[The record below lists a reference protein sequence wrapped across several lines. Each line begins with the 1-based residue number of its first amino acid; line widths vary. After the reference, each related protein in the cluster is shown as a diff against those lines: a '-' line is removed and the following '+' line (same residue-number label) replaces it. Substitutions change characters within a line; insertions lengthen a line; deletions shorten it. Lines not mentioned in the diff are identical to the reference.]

1 MRPPKKR
8 VATQA
13 ATKSASFSGRF
24 PNLCAAAL
32 LSAVTL
38 AAFSNSFAT
47 GFVFDSKQILLQ
59 DPRIRQATAENIG
72 LIFQHTYWWPYG
84 EAGLYRPF
92 TTLSYLWNYAI
103 LGNRENPAG
112 YHWVNFLLH
121 TANVWLVYLLASRLL
136 RRYWPAMFLAV
147 LWAVHPLLTESVT
160 NLVGR
165 ADLFAGTAVLGG
177 LWIYLK
183 SAEASGGRR
192 LGWLLALAIVATL
205 GFFAK
210 ESAVVLIGAIALFE
224 FTWWSDRKRARALIL
239 AGIALLAPLE
249 AMLYQRAAVLSASP
263 KADFPFTDNPIM
275 GAGFWAGKLTAL
287 KVLAHYLWLTIWPLR
302 LSADYSYSQIPI
314 VSGTWRDWLAWCAVA
329 GAAVGIVCLYRVH
342 RTAFFLACFAVVTI
356 LPSSNLLFPIGS
368 IMAERFMYLPSI
380 GLVGCLVLAVFA
392 AGQRIGNPRL
402 APAVLGAIACA
413 FAARTW
419 ARNLDWQDDVTLD
432 RATVRS
438 APLSFKAHKML
449 AVSLMEADPGDS
461 QIDRELDEAR
471 QSMELVDSLPDSRN
485 DPAIYRLAATLY
497 VKKGDG
503 LQAHDS
509 EGRPVNT
516 AASTDA
522 YRRAMAALE
531 RQIAILQAIARQN
544 PDAAA
549 NPAPEF
555 VTPEAG
561 HLLSV
566 IYERLG
572 DTGKAMAAAV
582 QARIADPL
590 NPVMYRQLAHVFLDG
605 GHTDDAA
612 AVLMEGMIVTEDMG
626 IRSDLVKL
634 YQSGIDTK
642 GCALQQGPGGPAIN
656 PACPMIH
663 AHLCS
668 IAVDSIRVRLATGRK
683 DIAEQLRRSFVN
695 DYGCP
700 ADPIDQAMNQK
711 PGS

>member
-8 VATQA
+8 VATPT
-13 ATKSASFSGRF
+13 ATKSAGFSGRF

-32 LSAVTL
+32 LSAITL

-59 DPRIRQATAENIG
+59 DPRIRQATAENLG

-121 TANVWLVYLLASRLL
+121 TANVWLVYLLAMRLL
-136 RRYWPAMFLAV
+136 RRYWQAVFLAG

-183 SAEASGGRR
+183 SADASGGRR
-192 LGWLLALAIVATL
+192 LAWLVALAMVATL

-210 ESAVVLIGAIALFE
+210 ESAVMLIGAIALFE
-224 FTWWSDRKRARALIL
+224 FTWWGERKRGRALIF

-249 AMLYQRAAVLSASP
+249 AMLYRRAAVLGASP

-314 VSGTWRDWLAWCAVA
+314 ASGTWGDWLAWCSISA
-329 GAAVGIVCLYRVH
+329 AAVGIVCLYRVH
-342 RTAFFLACFAVVTI
+342 RTAFFLACFALVTI

-392 AGQRIGNPRL
+392 AAQRIGNPRL
-402 APAVLGAIACA
+402 APAVLGALACA

-432 RATVRS
+432 TATVRS

-449 AVSLMEADPGDS
+449 AVSLMESDPADS

-471 QSMELVDSLPDSRN
+471 QSMALVDSLPDSRN
-485 DPAIYRLAATLY
+485 DAAIYRLAATLY

-509 EGRPVNT
+509 QGRPVNT

-522 YRRAMAALE
+522 YRHALAAIE
-531 RQIAILQAIARQN
+531 RHIAILQAIARQH
-544 PDAAA
+544 PDTVA
-549 NPAPEF
+549 NAAPEF

-566 IYERLG
+566 VYERLG
-572 DTGKAMAAAV
+572 DTEKAMAAAAK
-582 QARIADPL
+582 ARIADPL
-590 NPVMYRQLAHVFLDG
+590 NPLMYRQLANVLLDA

-612 AVLMEGMIVTEDMG
+612 AVLMEGMIVTQDMG

-642 GCALQQGPGGPAIN
+642 GCALRQGPDGPAIN
-656 PACPMIH
+656 PACPMVH

-700 ADPIDQAMNQK
+700 ADPINQAMNEK